1 MGWTIKEYEANLI
14 ENSEIEMLK
23 EFRALS
29 RQEKLREIREIEEIV
44 HYATS
49 DTEFVQDW

>member
-1 MGWTIKEYEANLI
+1 MGWTIKDYEATMI
-14 ENSEIEMLK
+14 ENGEIEMLK

-29 RQEKLREIREIEEIV
+29 RQEKLKEIREIKEIV

-49 DTEFVQDW
+49 DTEFEQDY

>member
-1 MGWTIKEYEANLI
+1 MGISIKEYEASLI
-14 ENSEIEMLK
+14 EDGEIEMLK

-29 RQEKLREIREIEEIV
+29 KQDQLKEIREIEEIV

-49 DTEFVQDW
+49 NVEFEGDW